1 MTKEVVPTS
10 AQAAFSKAPR
20 ILKELQGLTQSL
32 LAGTTAN
39 TTIALAAIRAED
51 TILSALN
58 NNAGTITDITANISI
73 NALKAT
79 GTVTCASVDAG
90 DTVTIDGR
98 VYTAIANGATPANSA
113 EFSVSTTNTL
123 CAANLVA
130 AIIASEKNDTTSKV
144 TASNAAGVVTIT
156 ARAEGTGG
164 NAITLTSSDGTDL
177 AVSGATLSGG
187 SATGGIKSTSITNQI
202 ILMWYN
208 KNA

>member
-1 MTKEVVPTS
+1 MTKEVVPS
-10 AQAAFSKAPR
+10 NPAAALAKLPR
-20 ILKELQGLTQSL
+20 IAKELQGFTVSL
-32 LAGTTAN
+32 LAGASAN
-39 TTIALAAIRAED
+39 TTIALAAIRDED
-51 TILSALN
+51 TVISALN

-79 GTVTCASVDAG
+79 GTVTCAAVDAA

-98 VYTAIANGATPANSA
+98 VYTAIANLATPANSSQ
-113 EFSVSTTNTL
+113 FSVGASNTA
-123 CAANLVA
+123 CAENLVA
-130 AIIASEKNDTTSKV
+130 AIIASERLDPYSKV
-144 TASNAAGVVTIT
+144 TATNLVGVVTIT
-156 ARAEGTGG
+156 ARTAGTAG